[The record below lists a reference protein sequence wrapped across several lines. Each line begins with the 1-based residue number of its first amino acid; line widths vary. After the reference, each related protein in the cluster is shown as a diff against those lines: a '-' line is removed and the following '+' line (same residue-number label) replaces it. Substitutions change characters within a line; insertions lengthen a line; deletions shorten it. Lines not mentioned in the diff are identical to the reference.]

1 MTHSEIESALSDI
14 SAFAFTKK
22 SAEMKEYTTFK
33 TGGTADILA
42 YPRSIE
48 GASAVVRYAHEQ
60 NIPLTVIGGGSNLIV
75 SDSGIRGIVIRMAE
89 DDVHTGAIEIR
100 GEGII
105 YADAIAR
112 KRDFIE
118 FAVSHGYSGTK
129 FMAGI
134 PGCIG
139 GGIRMNAGTFMGTFI
154 DILDRVCY
162 VDYSGNVKEVV
173 LTKSMAHYRGIDI
186 DDALVIYGAYFSLP
200 EKEDVAVLRREID
213 EIAADR
219 KLKHPQDPSAGSVF
233 KNPDGHF
240 SWKLVNDAGLK
251 GKKIGGAMVS
261 NLHTNFIVNA
271 GDATSSDIR
280 DLIGFVRSTVKDKF
294 GVELNTEVR
303 FVGEF

>member
-1 MTHSEIESALSDI
+1 MTHSEIESAVSDI
-14 SAFAFTKK
+14 SSFAIVKE
-22 SAEMKEYTTFK
+22 SADMREYTTFK

-42 YPRSIE
+42 YPASIE
-48 GASAVVRYAHEQ
+48 GASRLIRYAHER
-60 NIPLTVIGGGSNLIV
+60 NIPLTIIGGGSNLII
-75 SDSGIRGIVIRMAE
+75 SDQGIRGIAIRMAE
-89 DDVHTGAIEIR
+89 DDVLKGTIEER

-105 YADAIAR
+105 YADAIVR
-112 KRDFIE
+112 KRDLIE
-118 FAVSHGYSGTK
+118 FAVSHGYAGTK

-154 DILDRVCY
+154 DILDRIHY
-162 VDYSGNVKEVV
+162 VDYSGNIKELT
-173 LTKSMAHYRGIDI
+173 LTKDMAHYRGIDLN
-186 DDALVIYGAYFSLP
+186 DALIIYGAVFNLP
-200 EKEDVAVLRREID
+200 IRGDVKTLRAEID
-213 EIAADR
+213 EIVADR
-219 KLKHPQDPSAGSVF
+219 KQKHPQDPSAGSVF

-261 NLHTNFIVNA
+261 DLHTNFIINA
-271 GDATSSDIR
+271 GGATSSDIR
-280 DLIGFVRSTVKDKF
+280 ELIGYVRSTVKEKF